1 MSVDKYKFVSPGVF
15 VKEIDKSEIPKT
27 AATIGPV
34 IIGRTQKGPAFRPT
48 MVSSMDEFV
57 QIFGEPIPGG
67 RGGDVWREGNYT
79 SPTYAGFAARAY
91 LKNNGPVTIV
101 RVLGIE
107 SDEAVATT
115 AGLGAAGWTTA
126 AHGGAYTDGG
136 AYGLFMVNSGTL
148 RAGASGVALGDAPA
162 QTGTLAAIWYTDGCK
177 LALSGVL
184 RGTAQATASNTALL
198 ESTSQREF
206 KVVVETTEGE
216 ANALGTHETF
226 LFNFDRDSDKYIRK
240 VFNTNPTKTNAE
252 ITTTPDKY
260 WLGETFENKVLTAC
274 SDGTQYGIILPLKDG
289 SNQGGDHLAQ
299 ATPAETGYFI
309 SQDLQNRGGIAFDA
323 SQQPSLFKFVGL
335 SSEGQQLQEKVKI
348 SVTGLKAPVDSDT
361 NPYGSFAIEIR
372 DINDTDARKN
382 VLERFDN
389 LNLNPNSTNYIA
401 AVIGDRYIA
410 WSSTENRYKE
420 YNDYSNNSNYVRVE
434 VHSNVADGNLSAE
447 ALPFGV
453 QGPLRFNSFHISGS
467 SIAGDPGDPR
477 IVTGTLTGPGG
488 SDDASDIPA
497 SFVVSSSIAR
507 ASLWG
512 PAANADYPH
521 DEGIAIGLAG
531 SHDDHFD
538 CQYDFPDI
546 PLRSSTRT
554 PESFSDHK
562 KAYFGV
568 DLLRSGSTGT
578 SKRSIDSSVK
588 DIIRRMP
595 GSISSFNQGVNTH
608 HMWTFTL
615 DDIVGDLDAA
625 LPAGNLHVG
634 YTSGSHEAGTSYSA
648 LSGGYQSLLNA
659 GINKFTTVMHGGF
672 DGLDITERDP
682 FRNTL
687 LDGKTATTNYA
698 YASLKRAIEIV
709 SDPDEMDFNL
719 AVMPGITNE
728 EITQDLVDVCE
739 DRGDALAIIDPKGGY
754 EPSHE
759 GLPASYPSIG
769 SVATTVTN
777 MKAREL
783 NSSYACAYYPWV
795 QSKDGTTGQLI
806 WLPPS
811 VVALGT
817 MGSSANDSELWFAP
831 AGFNRG
837 GLSEGSAGLAV
848 LSAREKLTS
857 DQRDDLYENRIN
869 PIASFPSEG
878 LVIFGQKTTQI
889 KSSALDRI
897 NVRRLMIFL
906 KKEISRIA
914 NGILFDQNVQ
924 TTWDRFTSKANPL
937 LASVKTRFGLEDYKL
952 VLDETTTT
960 PDLRDRNIMYAK
972 VLLKPAKAIEFI
984 ALDFTV
990 MRSGAAFE
998 D

>member
-15 VKEIDKSEIPKT
+15 VKEIDKSEIPGIPD
-27 AATIGPV
+27 AIGPV
-34 IIGRTQKGPAFRPT
+34 IIGRTEKGPAFRPT
-48 MVSSMDEFV
+48 MVRSMDEFV

-67 RGGDVWREGNYT
+67 RGGDVWREGNHT
-79 SPTYAGFAARAY
+79 SPTYAGYAARAY

-107 SDEAVATT
+107 DDEATATT
-115 AGLGAAGWTTA
+115 KALGAAGWTTPPPA
-126 AHGGAYTDGG
+126 NTVDTYTDTGG

-148 RAGASGVALGDAPA
+148 RAGEAGAGIFDASA
-162 QTGTLAAIWYTDGCK
+162 QTGTLAAIWYTNGCK

-184 RGTAQATASNTALL
+184 RGTTKATASNAALL

-206 KVVVETTEGE
+206 KVVVETSKGDDG
-216 ANALGTHETF
+216 ALGTHETF

-240 VFNTNPTKTNAE
+240 VFNTNPTKTNAS
-252 ITTTPDKY
+252 TNASPDKY
-260 WLGETFENKVLTAC
+260 WLGETFENKVLTTC
-274 SDGTQYGIILPLKDG
+274 NGTDQQGIILPLKDA
-289 SNQGGDHLAQ
+289 SNHGGDHLAQ

-309 SQDLQNRGGIAFDA
+309 SQDLQNRGGLAFDA

-361 NPYGSFAIEIR
+361 DPYGSFSIEIR

-434 VHSNVADGNLSAE
+434 MHSNVADGQLDAE

-467 SIAGDPGDPR
+467 L
-477 IVTGTLTGPGG
+477 TGTLTGPGG
-488 SDDASDIPA
+488 TDDSDEIPA
-497 SFVVSSSIAR
+497 SFVVS
-507 ASLWG
+507 ASLARDVTWR
-512 PAANADYPH
+512 PAENSHYPH
-521 DEGIAIGLAG
+521 DMGIAIGIAG
-531 SHDDHFD
+531 ADDEDGSGHFD

-568 DLLRSGSTGT
+568 DLLRSSSTGT
-578 SKRSIDSSVK
+578 SKRSIDSSIK
-588 DIIRRMP
+588 DIIRKMP
-595 GSISSFNQGVNTH
+595 GSISSFTQGPNNH

-615 DDIVGDLDAA
+615 DDIVGDLDAD

-634 YTSGSHEAGTSYSA
+634 YTSGSHEAGTSYSF

-659 GINKFTTVMHGGF
+659 GIDKFTTVMHGGF

-687 LDGKTATTNYA
+687 LNGKTSTTNSA
-698 YASLKRAIEIV
+698 YASLKRAIEVI
-709 SDPDEMDFNL
+709 SDPEEMDFNL

-728 EITQDLVDVCE
+728 EITQDLVDACE

-795 QSKDGTTGQLI
+795 QSKDSTTGQLI

-837 GLSEGSAGLAV
+837 GLSEGSAGLAII
-848 LSAREKLTS
+848 SAREKLTS

-924 TTWDRFTSKANPL
+924 TTWDRFTSQANPL

-952 VLDETTTT
+952 ILDETTTT

-972 VLLKPAKAIEFI
+972 VLLKPAKSIEFI